1 MAAALRSAA
10 RKICGHAFERP
21 HALLRTAAS
30 AAIKEEQWRLLA
42 RIGHGRSSL
51 RRFTSSE
58 SPSFLNNK
66 NKIFFS
72 KRNEWSYET
81 QCFFKSSGY
90 EMVIKRAVI
99 EVALV

>member
-21 HALLRTAAS
+21 QALLRTAAS
-30 AAIKEEQWRLLA
+30 AAIKEEQRRLLPG
-42 RIGHGRSSL
+42 ISHGRSSL

-58 SPSFLNNK
+58 SPSVLNNK

-72 KRNEWSYET
+72 KRNEWAYET
-81 QCFFKSSGY
+81 QSFFQSSGY
-90 EMVIKRAVI
+90 
-99 EVALV
+99 